1 MPMDSIPA
9 VAEFAQ
15 LRAFV
20 TVGELLS
27 FSRAAER
34 LGVSPSALS
43 QTVRALEER
52 VGLRLLNRTTRSVSL
67 TEAGEMLLR
76 HARPAAE
83 EMGQALAQLR
93 RRGGQPAGL
102 VRVHAFRS
110 AGERYVLPMLARFQ
124 DDYPDV
130 VLDVTLDDSVVDM
143 VADGFDIA
151 IRIGE
156 VIERD
161 MVAVALGP
169 ELRQVAVA
177 SPAYLARH
185 GTPRHPSDLVS
196 HRCIRWRWPGH
207 DEPYRWE
214 FNEDGRWFEVAVT
227 GGLVVNDK
235 GLSVRAAAEGC
246 GIAFHTEEW
255 VMPFVADGRLVR
267 LLDRWSAPF
276 PGMYLCYP
284 QQRQMSPAVRAAIG
298 AIRDAA
304 RLS

>member
-1 MPMDSIPA
+1 MEQIPA

-15 LRAFV
+15 VRAFV
-20 TVGELLS
+20 VVGELLS

-43 QTVRALEER
+43 QMVRALEER

-83 EMGQALAQLR
+83 ELGSAIAQLQR
-93 RRGGQPAGL
+93 QGGRPAGL
-102 VRVHAFRS
+102 VRIHAFRS
-110 AGERYVLPMLARFQ
+110 AGTRYIVPMLARLQ
-124 DDYPDV
+124 ETYPDI
-130 VLDVTLDDSVVDM
+130 VLDATLDDSVIDV
-143 VADGFDIA
+143 VAGSFDIA

-156 VIERD
+156 VIARD

-177 SPAYLARH
+177 SPAYLQRY
-185 GTPRHPSDLVS
+185 GTPAHPGELVA

-207 DEPYRWE
+207 DQPYRWE
-214 FNEDGRWFEVAVT
+214 FNEDGRWFEVAVD
-227 GGLVVNDK
+227 GGLIVNDK
-235 GLSVRAAAEGC
+235 SLSVSAAAEGV

-255 VMPFVADGRLVR
+255 VEPFVADGRLVR
-267 LLDRWSAPF
+267 LLERWSAPF

-284 QQRQMSPAVRAAIG
+284 QQRQMSAAVRAVITL
-298 AIRDAA
+298 IRDTAA
-304 RLS
+304 GLS